1 MGTLKE
7 ILYDYAYSKGGG
19 LPLTPQEMCNAV
31 VQWVQQYLN
40 DKKYVQELLNQDN
53 LVTLEKTTNDNGTV
67 IYNVNLDIAHLATE
81 LNNQFTADNFLDA
94 FTLNEK
100 IVGSDSVVVGISA
113 DNKKLV
119 IKLSQ
124 TLSDTIQRLDEK
136 AILKPDSVSED
147 SVPVVGST
155 GVVNYKPVSELGGG
169 GGGGN
174 IYLHRINMSDGE
186 GFYFIY
192 IYLSTETE
200 LTSLEQ
206 LKHYNF
212 TRIPCSGVYE
222 TGSFVGSAEILLNG
236 IKLYG
241 IRINNNNPPDIVGQ
255 NGKLITIIS
264 FNDFVTQM

>member
-1 MGTLKE
+1 MATLKE
-7 ILYDYAYSKGGG
+7 ILYEYAYTKGGG
-19 LPLTPQEMCNAV
+19 LPLSPEEMCNAV
-31 VQWVQQYLN
+31 VQWVQ
-40 DKKYVQELLNQDN
+40 KYVKDKEYVVELSNKDN
-53 LVTLEKTTNDNGTV
+53 LITLLKSVNANGGTN
-67 IYNVNLDIAHLATE
+67 YDINIDISE
-81 LNNQFTADNFLDA
+81 LGR
-94 FTLNEK
+94 E
-100 IVGSDSVVVGISA
+100 VV
-113 DNKKLV
+113 
-119 IKLSQ
+119 
-124 TLSDTIQRLDEK
+124 
-136 AILKPDSVSED
+136 LKPASVSED

-222 TGSFVGSAEILLNG
+222 TGSFVGSAEISLNG

-241 IRINNNNPPDIVGQ
+241 IRINNNNPPDITGQ
-255 NGKLITIIS
+255 NGTLITIIS